1 MTGPSGRAAATST
14 WRELAVDTLSPKR
27 HLCCPFCGGR
37 SCRCR
42 ACGLR
47 FSFGSAVTCASA
59 LHAERPEPLH
69 CRCGARVGAAGLE
82 SRERSAPPSN
92 APPPPRELIE
102 RLRAQTGVAAAKQVN

>member
-1 MTGPSGRAAATST
+1 MAGTSGRAAAVAT

-47 FSFGSAVTCASA
+47 FSFGSALTCASA
-59 LHAERPEPLH
+59 LHSERPEPLH

-82 SRERSAPPSN
+82 SRETRVPRCK

-102 RLRAQTGVAAAKQVN
+102 HLRAQTGVAASKRDD